1 MLAHFSAA
9 FITERRKIHQHG
21 SLLLKQQQYDN
32 EYVGGEYE
40 END

>member
-1 MLAHFSAA
+1 MLAHFHIA

-21 SLLLKQQQYDN
+21 SLFLKQQQYEN
-32 EYVGGEYE
+32 EYVGGEYG